1 MLVRLIL
8 KSMGARL
15 LTTSMT
21 VLVIALAVGLFLC
34 VEKLRTS
41 AKLSFTN
48 TISGTD
54 LIVGPRTGSIQL
66 LLYSIFR
73 IGDATSN
80 LSWTSYNLI
89 KDHPSVDWSV
99 PISLGDSHKQFRVM
113 GTSQAFFE
121 HYKFRQ
127 DKSLSFKE
135 GNVFLDLFDTVI
147 GSDVAEILN
156 YSVDDPIIVSHGLI
170 SLVEHENA
178 PFKISGVL
186 EKTGTPID
194 RTVIVKLEGIEAI
207 HVDWRGGAKIPGR
220 ATPID
225 KIRSMDLTPK
235 EITAVMIGVKSPLE
249 IFSLQRVI
257 NRYEREPLM
266 AILPGL
272 ALQELWEIVSVAE
285 TALFAVSVMIVF
297 TALIGM
303 MASTL
308 SSLNERR
315 REMAILRSV
324 GANPTTILSL
334 FVCEAT
340 ITSLGGVIT
349 GFILAYGGLAIAQP
363 LVDAKYGIWLSI
375 SAPTFYELYFFVT
388 VITSG
393 IVVSAVPA
401 IKAYRIS
408 LADGL
413 TVKL

>member
-1 MLVRLIL
+1 
-8 KSMGARL
+8 
-15 LTTSMT
+15 MT
-21 VLVIALAVGLFLC
+21 VLVIALAVSLFLS
-34 VEKLRTS
+34 VEKLRAS
-41 AKLSFTN
+41 AKSSFTN

-80 LSWTSYNLI
+80 LSWASYSLI
-89 KDHPSVDWSV
+89 KDHPSVGWSV
-99 PISLGDSHKQFRVM
+99 PLSLGDSHKQFRLM
-113 GTSQAFFE
+113 GTSPAFFE
-121 HYKFRQ
+121 HYKFRH

-170 SLVEHENA
+170 SLVKHENA

-220 ATPID
+220 STPID

-285 TALFAVSVMIVF
+285 TALFAVSVVIVF

-324 GANPTTILSL
+324 GANPTTILGL

-340 ITSLGGVIT
+340 IISLSGSVI

-363 LVDAKYGIWLSI
+363 VVDAKYGIWLSI
-375 SAPTFYELYFFVT
+375 SSPTLYELYFFLT
-388 VITSG
+388 VISSG
-393 IVVSAVPA
+393 ILVSAVPA

>member
-1 MLVRLIL
+1 
-8 KSMGARL
+8 MGARL

>member
-1 MLVRLIL
+1 
-8 KSMGARL
+8 MGARL

-21 VLVIALAVGLFLC
+21 VLVIALAVSLFLC

-41 AKLSFTN
+41 AKSSFTN

-80 LSWTSYNLI
+80 LSWTSYNLV

-99 PISLGDSHKQFRVM
+99 PLSLGDSHKQFRVM

-127 DKSLSFKE
+127 DKSLSFRE

-170 SLVEHENA
+170 SLVKHENA

-220 ATPID
+220 STPID

-285 TALFAVSVMIVF
+285 TALLAVSVMIVF

-340 ITSLGGVIT
+340 ITSLSGAIV
-349 GFILAYGGLAIAQP
+349 GFILAYGGLAVAQP

-375 SAPTFYELYFFVT
+375 SAPTLYELYFFLT

>member
-1 MLVRLIL
+1 
-8 KSMGARL
+8 MGARL

-207 HVDWRGGAKIPGR
+207 HVDWRGGTKIPGR

-340 ITSLGGVIT
+340 ITSLGGAII

-375 SAPTFYELYFFVT
+375 SAPTFYELYFFLT

-413 TVKL
+413 TVSS

>member
-1 MLVRLIL
+1 
-8 KSMGARL
+8 MGARL

-375 SAPTFYELYFFVT
+375 SAPTFYELYFFLT

>member
-1 MLVRLIL
+1 
-8 KSMGARL
+8 MGARL
-15 LTTSMT
+15 LTTSLT

>member
-1 MLVRLIL
+1 
-8 KSMGARL
+8 MGARL

-375 SAPTFYELYFFVT
+375 SAPTFYELYFFAT

>member
-1 MLVRLIL
+1 
-8 KSMGARL
+8 MGARL

-235 EITAVMIGVKSPLE
+235 EITNI
-249 IFSLQRVI
+249 
-257 NRYEREPLM
+257 
-266 AILPGL
+266 
-272 ALQELWEIVSVAE
+272 
-285 TALFAVSVMIVF
+285 
-297 TALIGM
+297 
-303 MASTL
+303 
-308 SSLNERR
+308 
-315 REMAILRSV
+315 
-324 GANPTTILSL
+324 
-334 FVCEAT
+334 
-340 ITSLGGVIT
+340 
-349 GFILAYGGLAIAQP
+349 
-363 LVDAKYGIWLSI
+363 
-375 SAPTFYELYFFVT
+375 
-388 VITSG
+388 
-393 IVVSAVPA
+393 
-401 IKAYRIS
+401 
-408 LADGL
+408 
-413 TVKL
+413 